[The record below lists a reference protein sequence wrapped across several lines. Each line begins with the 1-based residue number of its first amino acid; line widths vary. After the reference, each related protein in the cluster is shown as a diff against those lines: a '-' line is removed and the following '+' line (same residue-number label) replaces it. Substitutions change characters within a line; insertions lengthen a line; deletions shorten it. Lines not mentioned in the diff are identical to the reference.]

1 MWHEVII
8 LTARWLPFLYW
19 TFWNY
24 ILNFFGVLYWLF
36 FLCISTFCFLYYTLF
51 GFYIILFSV
60 FILNLFFIYSFLF
73 YIRIFWKS
81 LLYWKSG
88 GFGLPYR
95 RTRSSLI
102 FPSLKPIRNA
112 RMVNSTRVPSHD
124 MSWPSWRPQNQCYIR
139 WICVIDC
146 DATDGIITHY
156 HIVFAVLFTLFP
168 VYIGE

>member
-73 YIRIFWKS
+73 YIMIFWKS

-88 GFGLPYR
+88 GFGLPYH
-95 RTRSSLI
+95 LN
-102 FPSLKPIRNA
+102 FGLKNNFSNGNYLRGVSFYLPWRHGVKKSDPTSRNKN
-112 RMVNSTRVPSHD
+112 MLTFGFSNSMTKKVSK
-124 MSWPSWRPQNQCYIR
+124 N
-139 WICVIDC
+139 
-146 DATDGIITHY
+146 
-156 HIVFAVLFTLFP
+156 
-168 VYIGE
+168 

>member
-73 YIRIFWKS
+73 YIMIFWKS

-88 GFGLPYR
+88 GFGLPYFIS
-95 RTRSSLI
+95 TFFLYYTLFGFYITLFSVFI
-102 FPSLKPIRNA
+102 FFSVLYNDILK
-112 RMVNSTRVPSHD
+112 NSIILKKWRFWASI
-124 MSWPSWRPQNQCYIR
+124 SWN
-139 WICVIDC
+139 
-146 DATDGIITHY
+146 H
-156 HIVFAVLFTLFP
+156 VLFSLMEQICGNINVSYRT
-168 VYIGE
+168 IT